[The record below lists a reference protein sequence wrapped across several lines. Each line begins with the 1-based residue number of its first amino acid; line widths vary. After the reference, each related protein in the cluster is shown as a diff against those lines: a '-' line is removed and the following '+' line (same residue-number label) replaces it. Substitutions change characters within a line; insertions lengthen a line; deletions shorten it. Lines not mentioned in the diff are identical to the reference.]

1 MTSIQDLLQEIS
13 PEKPCGE
20 DFTYHPSFQQLETLV
35 RGKPETQFSPA
46 EDPNWKELR
55 ELAVA
60 FLAQSKHLTGGV
72 ILTLSL
78 LKTQGFAGLRDG
90 LVLMRGLV
98 EKYWDNVYPKLD
110 PEDNNDPTE
119 RLNIINNLASY
130 GEPYRFILRL
140 QEIPICQSASL
151 GKLTYKDIL
160 AARAKIQPPEGAAPS
175 GPTEAQVSAT
185 FRDSKAD
192 DLKNTY
198 NAVSEARQA
207 VQGID
212 QFITTT
218 IGAGSG
224 ATLDELIKALKGIES
239 AIAPYVGAA
248 VESDAASETPGRM
261 NAPGAL
267 PSVQDAGRISGTVG
281 SRDDVERVLDQI
293 CDYYRT
299 YEPASPVPFILKR
312 ARRMVKMDF
321 MQIINELTPDSMT
334 QVKVIT
340 GSDGDGS
347 GTASA

>member
-1 MTSIQDLLQEIS
+1 MTAIQDLLQEIS
-13 PEKPCGE
+13 PDKPCGE
-20 DFTYHPSFQQLETLV
+20 DFSYHPSFQQLETV
-35 RGKPETQFSPA
+35 ARGKPETQFSPA

-55 ELAVA
+55 ELSIA
-60 FLAQSKHLTGGV
+60 FLAQSKHLTAGV
-72 ILTLSL
+72 ILTLAL
-78 LKTQGFAGLRDG
+78 LRTQGFAGLRDG

-98 EKYWDNVYPKLD
+98 EKYWDTVYPRLD

-160 AARAKIQPPEGAAPS
+160 AARTKAQAPEGTAAP

-192 DLKNTY
+192 ELQNTY
-198 NAVSEARQA
+198 NSVSEARQA
-207 VQGID
+207 VQGME
-212 QFITTT
+212 QFIMTTL
-218 IGAGSG
+218 GAGNG
-224 ATLDELIKALKGIES
+224 ANVEELVKTLKDIEA
-239 AIAPYVGAA
+239 AIAPYVGADA
-248 VESDAASETPGRM
+248 VADPVTGAPGRM
-261 NAPGAL
+261 NVPGAAPGL
-267 PSVQDAGRISGTVG
+267 QDGGRIGGKVT
-281 SRDDVERVLDQI
+281 SRDDVERVLDLI

-299 YEPASPVPFILKR
+299 YEPASPIPFILKR

-321 MQIINELTPDSMT
+321 MQIINELTPDSIS

-340 GSDGDGS
+340 GPDGDGTTS
-347 GTASA
+347 G